1 MSDLNGRIEE
11 TPIESLIRAVDQ
23 LGRSVERLEKNVN
36 GRLDAFEQQVTKR
49 LDDNEHQLDEIGGG
63 LAVVLSRSE
72 DTKKKLPAFPT
83 GFKSWLS
90 VLTSGFGRTKSG
102 SIL

>member
-83 GFKSWLS
+83 GFRSWLS

>member
-1 MSDLNGRIEE
+1 MSDLNGRADE

-23 LGRSVERLEKNVN
+23 LGRSVEHLGGRLE
-36 GRLDAFEQQVTKR
+36 AFERQVTKR
-49 LDDNEHQLDEIGGG
+49 LDDAEHQLDEIGGG

-102 SIL
+102 SML